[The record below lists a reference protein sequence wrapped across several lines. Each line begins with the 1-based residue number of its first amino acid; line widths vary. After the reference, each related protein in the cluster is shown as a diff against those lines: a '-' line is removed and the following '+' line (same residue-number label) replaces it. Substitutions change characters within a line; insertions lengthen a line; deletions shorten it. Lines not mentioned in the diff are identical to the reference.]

1 VRHDDGALA
10 EGDER
15 CDECGHDRCA
25 CGDDRDDED
34 NCDECAMYGDYQCSR
49 HAEGTIAMMREQHE
63 NFATREAL
71 ASLLGMPDAWHGA
84 AWLRLRAAATD
95 VLAEMEACGG

>member
-1 VRHDDGALA
+1 
-10 EGDER
+10 
-15 CDECGHDRCA
+15 
-25 CGDDRDDED
+25 
-34 NCDECAMYGDYQCSR
+34 
-49 HAEGTIAMMREQHE
+49 MMREQHE